1 MFLTSTSS
9 TTTSSSSADLCPK
22 VCPTDDPGWVSGL
35 LRAPPAPVLHTAGP
49 AGGRTGEV
57 GGSGE
62 LRGED

>member
-1 MFLTSTSS
+1 MFLTSSSS
-9 TTTSSSSADLCPK
+9 TTTGSSSADLCPK
-22 VCPTDDPGWVSGL
+22 VCPTDDPGGMSRL
-35 LRAPPAPVLHTAGP
+35 LGAPPAPVLHTAGP